1 MSAQAKKQPPQP
13 PLAAVEADLFGAILG
28 FHKKTMTLL
37 RQASLND
44 EKLNVVADRI
54 KSLLDDATAEV
65 KRTQPLNLTERLEAA
80 YQEVRRLVNELSGFP
95 DGGKDG

>member
-1 MSAQAKKQPPQP
+1 MPAKPKE
-13 PLAAVEADLFGAILG
+13 PLLASVEADLFGAILG
-28 FHKKTMTLL
+28 FHKKTMILL

-65 KRTQPLNLTERLEAA
+65 KRTQPLNLAERLEAA
-80 YQEVRRLVNELSGFP
+80 YDEVRRLVNELSGLP
-95 DGGKDG
+95 DGGQEG